1 MSGEARNH
9 HWVPQCYLKGFAKS
23 PSKKAQ
29 LHVIDTNSRQSFI
42 ANPRNVASARDF
54 NRISAYGFTP
64 TQIEEGYADFEGK
77 LARALQRMWQDR
89 QLGAGEDLNLL
100 LNLVALLSVRNPRM
114 RENVRGFHERVI
126 KQMMHLTVATEQRY
140 EATFGR
146 AIKDDDIAP
155 NSKVD
160 YPAMKDFVDG
170 EKYSI
175 TVSITGHVER
185 ELHLVDTVLPLLGQ
199 RQWFLMRAAPDSGG
213 FVTCDHP
220 FCLIWSEQRDRGF
233 FNSPG
238 FGLKGTEVVFT
249 VSHELAIIGTFEG
262 STGVRDI
269 TTEQVALVNGIM
281 VAHSDRQIY
290 SRDDKFS
297 YALADGTVQRG
308 ADVLRNLP
316 ITARKR

>member
-1 MSGEARNH
+1 MTGEARNH

-29 LHVIDTNSRQSFI
+29 LHVIDTNSRRSFI

-54 NRISAYGFTP
+54 NRISADGFTS

-77 LARALQRMWQDR
+77 LACALQRMWQDR
-89 QLGAGEDLNLL
+89 QLGAGGDLNLL
-100 LNLVALLSVRNPRM
+100 LNFVALLSVRNPRM

-146 AIKDDDIAP
+146 AIKDGDIAP
-155 NSKVD
+155 DSKVD
-160 YPAMKDFVDG
+160 YLAMKDFVDG

-175 TVSITGHVER
+175 TMSTTGHVER

-199 RQWFLMRAAPDSGG
+199 RQWLLMRAAPDSGG

-220 FCLIWSEQRDRGF
+220 VCLIWSAQRDRGF

-249 VSHELAIIGTFEG
+249 VSHELAIVGTFEG
-262 STGVRDI
+262 PAGVRDI
-269 TTEQVALVNGIM
+269 TNEQVALVNGIM

-290 SRDDKFS
+290 SRDDKFF
-297 YALADGTVQRG
+297 YALADGSVQRG
-308 ADVLRNLP
+308 ADLLRNLP
-316 ITARKR
+316 TNARKR